1 MTVDEFKEILN
12 NIPKVQTDKP
22 ISSMNAINIDE
33 LIKTVE
39 RLKKIPTYEEL
50 QKENNKLQEEKD
62 ELIKLYTEETYL
74 RHQID
79 LELYIEK
86 SEKQELIEY
95 LKKQKSNLHWEMSE
109 LCLGMCDT
117 KFQEGKLTAYE
128 DILKK
133 IEKSDE

>member
-62 ELIKLYTEETYL
+62 ELI
-74 RHQID
+74 
-79 LELYIEK
+79 
-86 SEKQELIEY
+86 EY